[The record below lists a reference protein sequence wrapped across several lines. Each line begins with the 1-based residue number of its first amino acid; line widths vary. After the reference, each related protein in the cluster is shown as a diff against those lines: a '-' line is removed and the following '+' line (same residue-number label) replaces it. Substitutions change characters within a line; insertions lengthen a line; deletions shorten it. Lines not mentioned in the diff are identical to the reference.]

1 MEVDNKVKPAEA
13 AVGTA
18 NVAGRHNVRLDN
30 QELVKSS
37 FWISQIFMIIAT
49 VAGVYLAAKEGLS
62 QAIAFDSLMS
72 QQNNY
77 HLRRALYEELSD
89 NVAILNAYADKV
101 EKERPY
107 DIKQHHPAVATFI
120 WENMRFSQATLETPA
135 DILSAARRFYAT
147 SDDVVSKM
155 ESKFYG
161 PTHGVKL
168 LREVTLKL
176 EQDTLPQLKQNYE
189 ALGVSLRDAGVMVE

>member
-1 MEVDNKVKPAEA
+1 MEVDNKVRPAETA
-13 AVGTA
+13 AGTA
-18 NVAGRHNVRLDN
+18 RHNVRLDN

-135 DILSAARRFYAT
+135 DILSAARRFYAN

>member
-1 MEVDNKVKPAEA
+1 MEVDTQSSAAEA
-13 AVGTA
+13 VVTPAR
-18 NVAGRHNVRLDN
+18 AGMRLDN

-49 VAGVYLAAKEGLS
+49 ITGVYLAAMEGLS

-77 HLRRALYEELSD
+77 HLRRALYDELAD

-107 DIKQHHPAVATFI
+107 DIKQHHPTVATFV
-120 WENMRFSQATLETPA
+120 WENMRFSQSTLETPA
-135 DILSAARRFYAT
+135 EFLSATRRFYAD
-147 SDDVVSKM
+147 SNDVVGKM

-161 PTHGVKL
+161 PSHGVKL

-176 EQDTLPQLKQNYE
+176 EQDTLPKLKQNYE
-189 ALGVSLRDAGVMVE
+189 SLGVSLKEAGVLVE